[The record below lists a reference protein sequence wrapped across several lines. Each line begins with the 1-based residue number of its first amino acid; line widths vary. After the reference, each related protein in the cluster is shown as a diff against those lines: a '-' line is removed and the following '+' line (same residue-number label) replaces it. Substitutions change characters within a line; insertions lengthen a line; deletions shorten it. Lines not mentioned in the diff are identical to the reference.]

1 MEGSDPRRSV
11 ADCGGCAHL
20 AATIGLAM
28 APIMDSIHRQQK
40 ACVNDSTRRPSIQNC
55 NILRSYTDMKPHNIA
70 LNSQG
75 RPFLIDVG
83 QLANQVRVR
92 LVA

>member
-1 MEGSDPRRSV
+1 MLPQVMDGSDPRRSV

-40 ACVNDSTRRPSIQNC
+40 AYASLSTCSTK
-55 NILRSYTDMKPHNIA
+55 L
-70 LNSQG
+70 
-75 RPFLIDVG
+75 
-83 QLANQVRVR
+83 
-92 LVA
+92 